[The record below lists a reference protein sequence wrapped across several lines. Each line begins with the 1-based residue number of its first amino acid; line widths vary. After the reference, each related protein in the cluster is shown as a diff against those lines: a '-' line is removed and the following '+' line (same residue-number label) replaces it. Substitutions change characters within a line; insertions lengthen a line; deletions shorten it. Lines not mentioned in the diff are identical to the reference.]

1 MVVSDGM
8 DATLPEYMGCGDS
21 DSYRMGDGAAG
32 SGAAG
37 IGKGGRLVRVDKRG
51 SEGEFMSTRNWVLR
65 STGRVNSSGMS

>member
-37 IGKGGRLVRVDKRG
+37 IGKGGRLVGVDKRG
-51 SEGEFMSTRNWVLR
+51 PKEHS
-65 STGRVNSSGMS
+65 